1 MNLQICCSSGLSDSL
16 EDRFMQMQKDQVK
29 KAVKPLKEEVPRIK
43 GDAAVGVMKHKDG
56 TVEIRKLN

>member
-1 MNLQICCSSGLSDSL
+1 
-16 EDRFMQMQKDQVK
+16 MQMQKDQVK